1 VAEGA
6 VADAHKIVPDQAGA
20 VLTIIVNDLPVA
32 AEGIVIVTA
41 DAEVKLNIVPLAKS
55 IVYVEPESVTTVSVI
70 PLNVT
75 VPTQV
80 ILSDIVSLGVT
91 SPREVTSAPV

>member
-70 PLNVT
+70 PLNV
-75 VPTQV
+75 
-80 ILSDIVSLGVT
+80 
-91 SPREVTSAPV
+91 